1 MPSPAPEGESREEKI
16 ARLRAAVARTEA
28 GWKTRAQT
36 HRTAI
41 ADSETPALRPTTN
54 RPLDHRSLRE
64 RMSRYRR
71 PSAEDDPAPVAAPRA
86 EEGHERSDHDYP
98 LSARYGRVSLLRL
111 PSIPR
116 SLSARLET
124 DPARSGVDFGRALFV
139 DTETSGLS
147 GGTGTFAFLIGVGRV
162 SGDSFRVTQ
171 FRLKS
176 LSGEREMLEE
186 VAAFV
191 GGNPEIVSY
200 NGTGF
205 DLPLLETRFAMNELP
220 NPFADSRHFDLLPL
234 ARRLFIPRHEN
245 ARLIHLEAEVLGVE
259 RDDDIP
265 GARIPSI
272 FFEAL
277 RNGGHPA
284 MESVLSHHRYDIL
297 TLPALSLEAASRL
310 KDGWDSEN
318 GEDLLGVA
326 QHLWKREE
334 REAATLLFER
344 ALDAG
349 LSRRNRHRCL
359 LFLGEQR
366 KREGDWSGAITLW
379 QQVEAA
385 DTREY
390 LESLEW
396 LAKYEEHQRG
406 DFERALAHVHDA
418 QDRLPRI
425 PDWSEEAIRRHR
437 SEWSRRA
444 VRLEARLA
452 ERPSRRRTIRGN
464 TEHGDSASVMTC
476 SAPEITP
483 TSDGRETIVTRIR
496 SYLALSEPPP
506 EADPTGNPVIYPSAD
521 AVKEAVRFVNLL
533 PPRIPLPKVGRA
545 DDGEINLIWRNGD
558 AFIDVG
564 VRGDGEIVYFARVER
579 SGIVCDGTASI
590 AGEPLPRDLAAAI
603 VSIRE

>member
-1 MPSPAPEGESREEKI
+1 MA
-16 ARLRAAVARTEA
+16 
-28 GWKTRAQT
+28 
-36 HRTAI
+36 
-41 ADSETPALRPTTN
+41 
-54 RPLDHRSLRE
+54 
-64 RMSRYRR
+64 RYRR
-71 PSAEDDPAPVAAPRA
+71 PAAEDDFAPVAAVPA
-86 EEGHERSDHDYP
+86 EEGHERSDHSHP
-98 LSARYGRVSLLRL
+98 LSARYGRNSLSRL

-124 DPARSGVDFGRALFV
+124 DPTRDGVDLARALFV

-162 SGDSFRVTQ
+162 DGDSFRTTQ

-176 LSGEREMLEE
+176 LPGEREMLQE

-191 GGNPEIVSY
+191 GEAPEIVSY
-200 NGTGF
+200 NGAGF
-205 DLPLLETRFAMNELP
+205 DLPLLETRFALNDLP
-220 NPFADSRHFDLLPL
+220 NPFADSRHLDLLPL

-245 ARLIHLEAEVLGVE
+245 ARLIHLEGEVLGVE
-259 RDDDIP
+259 RDDDLP
-265 GARIPSI
+265 GARIPAV

-277 RNGGHPA
+277 RNGDSPA
-284 MESVLSHHRYDIL
+284 MESVRSHHLYDIRTLAAL
-297 TLPALSLEAASRL
+297 TLEAASRL
-310 KDGWDSEN
+310 EDGWDSEN

-326 QHLWKREE
+326 QHLWKRDE
-334 REAATLLFER
+334 REPATRRFER

-366 KREGDWSGAITLW
+366 RREGDWSGATTLW

-390 LESLEW
+390 LGSLEW

-406 DFERALAHVHDA
+406 DFERALAHVRDA
-418 QDRLPRI
+418 QDRLPRV

-476 SAPEITP
+476 SAPEIAP
-483 TSDGRETIVTRIR
+483 TSDGRETIVARIR
-496 SYLALSEPPP
+496 SCLALGEPPR
-506 EADPTGNPVIYPSAD
+506 ETDPAGNPVIHPSAD
-521 AVKEAVRFVNLL
+521 AVKEAVRFVNML

-558 AFIDVG
+558 AFIDVS
-564 VRGDGEIVYFARVER
+564 VRGDGEIVYFARVKR
-579 SGIVCDGTASI
+579 SGIDCDGTASI
-590 AGEPLPRDLAAAI
+590 TGEPLPRDLAAAI